1 MKIIYLHG
9 YGGSPGGSK
18 VQRLRQLPGVTVIAP
33 RCVRYF
39 SQVVAYVATSGRSA
53 LAPIQKEFDH
63 HQPDLI
69 VAASFGA
76 RLALELNRGKTPA
89 ILICPACAN
98 LARIAIALIRS
109 FARTRNGRRYLAFRP
124 AKPVCQRFLPM
135 VKACDTIIHCPD
147 DEVISLDVAED
158 LAKQAKKLIYVRLSE
173 MERNNHPVAHRMN
186 FGEAM
191 QALENVVRDRL
202 ACLNSPRHQNS

>member
-9 YGGSPGGSK
+9 YGGSPSGSK

-39 SQVVAYVATSGRSA
+39 SQVMAYVATSRRSA
-53 LAPIQKEFDH
+53 LAPIQKEFDP

-98 LARIAIALIRS
+98 LARIAVALIRS
-109 FARTRNGRRYLAFRP
+109 FARSRYGRRNLALRP

-135 VKACDTIIHCPD
+135 VKTCDTIIHCPD
-147 DEVISLDVAED
+147 DEVISLDVA
-158 LAKQAKKLIYVRLSE
+158 KKLAQRKEQLICVELPDA
-173 MERNNHPVAHRMN
+173 ERKKHTVAHRMN

-191 QALENVVRDRL
+191 QAMEDVVRDRL
-202 ACLNSPRHQNS
+202 ACLNSPWHQNS